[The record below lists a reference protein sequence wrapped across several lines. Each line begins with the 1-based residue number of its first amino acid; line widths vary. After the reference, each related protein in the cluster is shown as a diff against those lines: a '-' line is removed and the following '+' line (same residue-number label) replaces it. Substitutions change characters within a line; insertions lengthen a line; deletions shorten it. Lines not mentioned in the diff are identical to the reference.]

1 MDVKYQQ
8 ILSLFEMHAVVPS
21 SLIQKTLDVSERT
34 VRTYIA
40 RLNEQLSEMA
50 EISMERGRGYV
61 LSIADCSAYDQLLR
75 TWMASASPIPQTR
88 EERVVFLA
96 NDLLN
101 RSDWVTLDALSRSLF
116 VSRFTISDDLKEV
129 ERMLEGN
136 GLSLERRSHRGIRVY
151 GSEFDRRV
159 CLANL
164 ALGASSSSMRG
175 TGSTTLEQELRK
187 AVGRVA
193 QHVDHITGT
202 HGLKIN
208 PAAYQ
213 NLLVHIAVAV
223 LRLNSNHRVPMDKG
237 QLEHIAQSD
246 VYPVARELAKAV
258 GEEFNLAFPAEEVAY
273 IAVHLSGKQDLGDVG
288 LAEGDEAPA
297 AVPPESWDAATRM
310 IMRVWE
316 CFGFDLRSDFEL
328 RMNLAT
334 HIAPLS
340 VRLKYGMQMKNPLLT
355 DIKARFPLAYSMAAE
370 ASTILSEQF
379 ARQPSDDEVG
389 YLALSF
395 ALALD
400 RQKTGERIKKRVLLV
415 CASGAGSAR
424 LLEYRFKA
432 LFGDRLSCVMTC
444 DAQSALS
451 YDFGKVDCVFSTVP
465 LPAGLPV
472 PVFSV
477 GAFLDDADIPE
488 VRAALDAEYADNCA
502 DDISRFFDKA
512 LFFPYLQGE
521 DKQGAISF
529 LCSRMKECRKADANI
544 EDLVWQR
551 EQAAVTS
558 FGNLVAM
565 PHPVTPVVDRSV
577 VGVAILD
584 APIDWGEGKD
594 VQVIFLVCVSRNKD
608 KSLQPLYRSL
618 ARVMGDLE
626 SIKELI
632 SRRSYEALLEQLQR
646 KNS

>member
-8 ILSLFEMHAVVPS
+8 ILSLFETHSAVPS
-21 SLIQKTLDVSERT
+21 SLIQTTLGVSERT

-40 RLNEQLSEMA
+40 RLNERLSEIA
-50 EISMERGRGYV
+50 EIAMERGRGYV
-61 LSIADCSAYDQLLR
+61 LSIADRSAYDQLLR
-75 TWMASASPIPQTR
+75 EWKVSASSVPQTR
-88 EERVVFLA
+88 EQRVVFLA

-136 GLSLERRSHRGIRVY
+136 GLSLERRSHKGIRVS

-175 TGSTTLEQELRK
+175 AGSAALEQELRK
-187 AVGRVA
+187 TVGRVA
-193 QHVDHITGT
+193 QHVDHITGA

-213 NLLVHIAVAV
+213 NLLVHIAIAV
-223 LRLNSNHRVPMDKG
+223 LRLNSDHRVPMDKD
-237 QLEHIAQSD
+237 QLEHISQSD

-258 GEEFNLAFPAEEVAY
+258 GEEFNLVFPAEEIAY
-273 IAVHLSGKQDLGDVG
+273 IAVHLSGKQDLGDVV
-288 LAEGDEAPA
+288 LAAGDEASTP
-297 AVPPESWDAATRM
+297 VPSESWEAATRM
-310 IMRVWE
+310 ILRVWE
-316 CFGFDLRSDFEL
+316 CFGFDFRSDFEL

-370 ASTILSEQF
+370 ASTVLSEQF
-379 ARQPSDDEVG
+379 VRQPSDDEVG

-424 LLEYRFKA
+424 LLEYRFQA

-444 DAQSALS
+444 DAQSVLS
-451 YDFGKVDCVFSTVP
+451 YDFGNVDCVFSTVP

-488 VRAALDAEYADNCA
+488 IRAALDAEYAESRA
-502 DDISRFFDKA
+502 DDISRFFDRA
-512 LFFPYLQGE
+512 LFFPHLRGK
-521 DKQGAISF
+521 DKQDVIAF
-529 LCSRMKECRKADANI
+529 LCYRMKECRKADANI

-551 EQAAVTS
+551 EHAAVTS

-584 APIDWGEGKD
+584 APVDWGEGKD

-608 KSLQPLYRSL
+608 KTLQPLYRAL
-618 ARVMGDLE
+618 ARIMGDLE
-626 SIKELI
+626 SIQELI
-632 SRRSYEALLEQLQR
+632 SRQSYEALLEQLQH